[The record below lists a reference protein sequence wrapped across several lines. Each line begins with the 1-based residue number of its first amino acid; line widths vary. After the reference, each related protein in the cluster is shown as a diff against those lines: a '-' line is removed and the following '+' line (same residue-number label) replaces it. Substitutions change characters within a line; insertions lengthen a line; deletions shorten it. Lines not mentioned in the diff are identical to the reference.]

1 MHRKLHLRRQLNAL
15 PWRVGVCLILVA
27 LFLYNPFLTIYGA
40 SLIVNIQH
48 PPSYRATVA
57 GSELQSCTV
66 EPAGPLAPALEAAVM
81 HEWIPAAAT
90 SPALLAVPDNTFRP
104 TPLIICSS
112 LWFRP
117 PPIS

>member
-1 MHRKLHLRRQLNAL
+1 MYRKLHLRPQLSAF
-15 PWRVGVCLILVA
+15 PWRVALCLILVA

-40 SLIVNIQH
+40 SPIANIQH

-57 GSELQSCTV
+57 GTELQSCTV
-66 EPAGPLAPALEAAVM
+66 EPARPLAPTLEAAVV
-81 HEWIPAAAT
+81 HAWIQAAAT
-90 SPALLAVPDNTFRP
+90 SPVLHALPDNTFRP
-104 TPLIICSS
+104 MPHVICNS